1 MNFIEIL
8 GLCAGACTTL
18 SFIPQLKKVLVT
30 KSVKDISFQ
39 MYAMY
44 CTGLTLWTIYGV
56 LMHSISLILAN
67 FLTLLLA
74 FSIVIMKIR
83 LETNEVNVTKD
94 IS

>member
-1 MNFIEIL
+1 MDLIELL
-8 GLCAGACTTL
+8 GMCAGACTTL

-44 CTGLTLWTIYGV
+44 CSGLTLWTIYGI

-74 FSIVIMKIR
+74 LSIVIMKVR
-83 LETNEVNVTKD
+83 LDTSKSEFSD
-94 IS
+94 